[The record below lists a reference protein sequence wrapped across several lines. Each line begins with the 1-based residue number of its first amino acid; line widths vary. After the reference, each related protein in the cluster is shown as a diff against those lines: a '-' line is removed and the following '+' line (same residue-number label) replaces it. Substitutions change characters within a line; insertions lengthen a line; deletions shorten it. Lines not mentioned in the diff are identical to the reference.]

1 MLHDRFLSSSLTVTR
16 LPLNTSPSDPN
27 VPILTSN
34 NLSNAKRIILY
45 FGEATQDLGIFA
57 YRTMGRENHAAGSAL
72 DFVHAA
78 QASKDSP
85 GIMIANM
92 GQLIWYRR
100 GERAVTQQ
108 TWNAVPRKT
117 AVSGP
122 MRIDDR
128 KNRVPGNEDMAA
140 HVQSVFEA
148 VGRLVRKDAAI
159 DVIGIS
165 DGAWKVVAY
174 LQANWETW
182 KSRVHAVAVGTSSVY
197 PGYEL
202 WHKEFAAFWGKVDLS
217 FCSAICIIFTDST
230 IESSCLSHLQ

>member
-1 MLHDRFLSSSLTVTR
+1 MLHDRFLSSSLTITR
-16 LPLNTSPSDPN
+16 LPINASPSDPH
-27 VPILTSN
+27 VPILTS
-34 NLSNAKRIILY
+34 SNFSAAKRIILY
-45 FGEATQDLGIFA
+45 FGEAVQDLGIFA
-57 YRTMGRENHAAGSAL
+57 YRTTGQENNAAGSAL
-72 DFVHAA
+72 NFVHSI

-85 GIMIANM
+85 GIVIANM

-108 TWNAVPRKT
+108 TWNALPRKT

-122 MRIDDR
+122 MRIDDK

-148 VGRLVRKDAAI
+148 VGRLARKDAAI
-159 DVIGIS
+159 DVIGLS

-182 KSRVHAVAVGTSSVY
+182 KSRVDAIAIGTSSAY
-197 PGYEL
+197 PGYQL
-202 WHKEFAAFWGKVDLS
+202 WHENFAEFWGKVSLS
-217 FCSAICIIFTDST
+217 
-230 IESSCLSHLQ
+230 SSPALCHIH